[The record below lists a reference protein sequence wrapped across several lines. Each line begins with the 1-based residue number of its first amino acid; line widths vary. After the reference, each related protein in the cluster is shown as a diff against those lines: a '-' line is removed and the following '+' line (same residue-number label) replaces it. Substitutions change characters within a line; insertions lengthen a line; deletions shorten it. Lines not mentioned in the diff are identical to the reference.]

1 MFTGLIEEIGRVAA
15 ISPLGEGRRI
25 EITAARVLEGLAA
38 GDSVAVNGV
47 CLTVIGQ
54 GERTFAVEAVAESLT
69 RTTLK
74 NLMIGEEVNLE
85 RALLATGRLGGHFV
99 QGHVDGEGEVIALEP
114 RNPGFWLRIRVPRE
128 LAPLMVEKG
137 SITIDGVSLTIAAV
151 EDELISIALI
161 PHSAQRTTLG
171 HKRSGSRVNLET
183 DIIGKYVQRLLAG
196 RGTAPGSLTG
206 ERLQD
211 WGY

>member
-151 EDELISIALI
+151 EGELISIALI

-171 HKRSGSRVNLET
+171 YKRSGSRVNLEA

>member
-1 MFTGLIEEIGRVAA
+1 VFTGLIEEIGRVAA

-151 EDELISIALI
+151 EGELISIALI

-171 HKRSGSRVNLET
+171 YKRSGSRVNLEA